1 MASTLRISPRFLA
14 ASLALAAT
22 LGAPAA
28 RAGDPA
34 VEARGVIQSMWG
46 SVVPILANKGLDK
59 ATREA
64 RFTAV
69 YRANFDNA
77 AIAAA
82 VLGAAWQQ
90 ATGAQRQ
97 RFLGLFES
105 YVVKVYTGQFGSYK
119 GEQLV
124 VTKSEPDGGGAI
136 VTTHIVDPAAPG
148 ARSIELKWRLR
159 MTASGWKVRD
169 VLFENISMT
178 LNQRREFASV
188 MQQRGGNLEGLMAAL
203 SEKIAQ
209 LAPKNYPNA
218 RSPRGSRRG

>member
-1 MASTLRISPRFLA
+1 LREEDFMACTLRISPRFLA
-14 ASLALAAT
+14 AAVVTLAGAA
-22 LGAPAA
+22 GAPASH
-28 RAGDPA
+28 AGDA
-34 VEARGVIQSMWG
+34 ATEARGVIQSMWS

-59 ATREA
+59 ASREA

-82 VLGAAWQQ
+82 VVGAPWQQ
-90 ATGAQRQ
+90 ASAPQRE

-105 YVVKVYTGQFGSYK
+105 YVVKVYTGQFATYK

-124 VTKSEPDGGGAI
+124 VVKSEPEGDGAI
-136 VTTHIVDPAAPG
+136 VTTHIVDPAAPS
-148 ARSIELKWRLR
+148 ARAIELKWRLR
-159 MTASGWKVRD
+159 MTSNGLKVRD
-169 VLFENISMT
+169 VMFENISMT
-178 LNQRREFASV
+178 LNQRREFGSV

-209 LAPKNYPNA
+209 LATK
-218 RSPRGSRRG
+218 